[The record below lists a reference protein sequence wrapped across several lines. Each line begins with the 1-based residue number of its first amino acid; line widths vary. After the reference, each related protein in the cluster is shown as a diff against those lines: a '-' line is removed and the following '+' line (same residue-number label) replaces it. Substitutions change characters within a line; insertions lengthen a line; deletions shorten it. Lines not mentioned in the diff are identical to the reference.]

1 MKESLQH
8 EGDIV
13 HPTMVSLLRM
23 RAEQSPCDVAYR
35 FVSSSDRHREVTY
48 AELDRRARVI
58 ASMLSDLGMSGKPVM
73 LLYPPGID
81 FIAAFFGCLYA
92 GAIAVPACP
101 PDPLRLD
108 RSLPR
113 LVAVARDAMPSA
125 VLTTEAT
132 ETDLRKLSG
141 ASPELSWP
149 HLIQV
154 GDVPEELSPAW
165 APSPVDPDS
174 ITLLQY
180 TSGSTS
186 APKGAIQADLG
197 SHVTASDLSRA
208 ASIADL
214 AVRLDEQLSA
224 AASADAGVRAAA
236 SLSGLSGPDMAS
248 ARLYCWVRGARV
260 PVHAAAGT
268 DS

>member
-48 AELDRRARVI
+48 AELDRRARGI

-174 ITLLQY
+174 IALLQY

-186 APKGAIQADLG
+186 APKGVVLTHQNLMSNSEHIFRFSG
-197 SHVTASDLSRA
+197 RSRA
-208 ASIADL
+208 SRGVSWLPPYHDMGLTGGIIQPLYAGFPMTLMSPADFM
-214 AVRLDEQLSA
+214 RRPLSWLREI
-224 AASADAGVRAAA
+224 GRA
-236 SLSGLSGPDMAS
+236 
-248 ARLYCWVRGARV
+248 
-260 PVHAAAGT
+260 
-268 DS
+268 